1 MKTLDFSSVIYG
13 AATLAGQDRENLPS
27 FFFRQVRDLVDISL
41 HEAWDQA
48 DWPELIR
55 VSSQTVTDSGDLEY
69 LTYPADASQI
79 INVWKHHPR
88 ERSSNAA
95 INYTLYNDGGN
106 SNPEKIAI
114 FDTSVTGTVYIE
126 YRKAR
131 PSLTGDVW
139 SSTTNYAAGDQVYFE
154 DSNNVGNF
162 YEAGSSANDP
172 TAGQSP
178 SSHAAKWTKVELPKI
193 FQPFLIQIAFAGH
206 LKANG
211 QLDAGTV
218 EEIKA
223 REFLA
228 KEVEQLTSIQRQ
240 QSSINVMT
248 Y

>member
-1 MKTLDFSSVIYG
+1 MKALDFSSIIYG
-13 AATLAGQDRENLPS
+13 AATLTGQDRENLPG
-27 FFFRQVRDLVDISL
+27 FFFRQVRDLTDISL

-55 VSSQTVTDSGDLEY
+55 VASQTVSDSGDLEY
-69 LTYPADASQI
+69 LTYPTDAAQI
-79 INVWKHHPR
+79 INVWKYHPQ

-95 INYTLYNDGGN
+95 INYTLYDDGTA
-106 SNPEKIAI
+106 STPEKIAI

-131 PSLTGDVW
+131 PALTGEVW
-139 SSTTNYAAGDQVYFE
+139 ATATNYAAGAQVYFE
-154 DSNNVGNF
+154 DSDKIGNF
-162 YEAGSSANDP
+162 YTAGSSTLDP
-172 TAGQSP
+172 AAGESP
-178 SSHAAKWTKVELPKI
+178 TTHATKWTKVDIPKI
-193 FQPFLIQIAFAGH
+193 FQPFLIQMSFAGH

-223 REFLA
+223 RQFLG

-240 QSSINVMT
+240 QSSLEVVT

>member
-13 AATLAGQDRENLPS
+13 AATLAGQDRETLPS
-27 FFFRQVRDLVDISL
+27 YFFRQVRDLCDISL

-69 LTYPADASQI
+69 LTYPTDAAQI
-79 INVWKHHPR
+79 INVWKYHPR
-88 ERSSNAA
+88 QRSSNPS
-95 INYTLYNDGGN
+95 INYTLYDDGGN
-106 SNPEKIAI
+106 SSPEKIAI
-114 FDTSVTGTVYIE
+114 FDTTVTGTVYIE

-131 PSLTGDVW
+131 PSLTGEVW
-139 SSTTNYAAGDQVYFE
+139 SSDTNYAAGAQVYFE
-154 DSNNVGNF
+154 DTDKVGNF
-162 YEAGSSANDP
+162 YTAGSGGDDP
-172 TAGQSP
+172 AAGQSP
-178 SSHAAKWTKVELPKI
+178 STHAAKWTKLEVPKI
-193 FQPFLIQIAFAGH
+193 FQPFLIQMSFAGN

-211 QLDAGTV
+211 QLDASTV

-240 QSSINVMT
+240 QSSMNVLT